1 MKPRW
6 WRRLWRRGDRRSH
19 RHVTVTRTVTR
30 EHVTPTP
37 PPPVVEEEPD
47 MSVELVSPGLLWAPA
62 FTGGFALGVA
72 ASLVAGLI
80 VLAIEKTIN
89 DRKDGKR

>member
-1 MKPRW
+1 MFE
-6 WRRLWRRGDRRSH
+6 G
-19 RHVTVTRTVTR
+19 
-30 EHVTPTP
+30 
-37 PPPVVEEEPD
+37 
-47 MSVELVSPGLLWAPA
+47 ELVSPGFLWAPA

-80 VLAIEKTIN
+80 VLAIERTIN